1 MAPSSEASGQRPP
14 RAAPPRISRRRLLGL
29 IGASALAASC
39 GSSGRGE
46 DEAAVSV
53 PAPTSAII
61 TRWRDDPYARGSYS
75 YLKVGSTSADRVAL
89 QLPIDNTLFFAGE
102 ATSSDYPA
110 TVHGALL
117 SGRRTAQ
124 EVLAAGGADDAIVV
138 VGAGAAGLGCAR
150 LLADAGRTVTV
161 VEARDRIGGRVWT
174 IDHEG
179 TPVDLGASWI
189 HGVEKN
195 PLAELAAAAQ
205 QPLSTT
211 DYEGAAIRTA
221 GGERL
226 TRGAFTRVDATL
238 RSGLR
243 DAASFP
249 DALAQALATLHG
261 DQAALARYR
270 ASAEIEHEFAADLTD
285 LSLDALE
292 EGEEFAGDDVVLPGG
307 YVRLLEPL
315 AEGLKLR
322 LGTAVSVVRQT
333 SAGVRLETNRG
344 PIEAA
349 RCVVTLPLGVL
360 QSGTVAFEPPLPDA
374 MVGAIDRLGMGL
386 LDKTV
391 LFFPRP
397 FWDDA
402 DLLGFVPESGSEWIE
417 WLNLERHWG
426 EPALIG
432 FNAGSTAERIAA
444 MGDAEV
450 VESAIGIL
458 RQMYGTA

>member
-14 RAAPPRISRRRLLGL
+14 RVAPPRISRRRLLGL
-29 IGASALAASC
+29 LGASALAASC
-39 GSSGRGE
+39 GRSGRGE
-46 DEAAVSV
+46 DEAAVTL
-53 PAPTSAII
+53 PAPASAII

-75 YLKVGSTSADRVAL
+75 YLRVGSTPADRVAL
-89 QLPIDNTLFFAGE
+89 RLPIDNTLFFAGE

-117 SGRRTAQ
+117 SGRRAAQ
-124 EVLAAGGADDAIVV
+124 EVLVAGGADDAIAV

-150 LLADAGRTVTV
+150 VLADAGRTVTV

-179 TPVDLGASWI
+179 TPLDLGASWI
-189 HGVEKN
+189 HGVENN

-205 QPLSTT
+205 QPLGTT
-211 DYEGAAIRTA
+211 DYEEVAIRKA
-221 GGERL
+221 AGERL
-226 TRGAFTRVDATL
+226 PQGAFTRVDAAL
-238 RSGLR
+238 RRGLR

-249 DALAQALATLHG
+249 DALAQALATLDG
-261 DQAALARYR
+261 DHAALGRYR
-270 ASAEIEHEFAADLTD
+270 ASAEIEHEFAADLAD
-285 LSLDALE
+285 LSPDALE
-292 EGEEFAGDDVVLPGG
+292 EGDEFAGDDVVLPGG

-315 AEGLKLR
+315 AEGLDLR
-322 LGTAVSVVRQT
+322 LGTAVSVVRQA

-344 PIEAA
+344 PIEVA

-360 QSGTVAFEPPLPDA
+360 QSGSVAFEPPRPDA
-374 MVGAIDRLGMGL
+374 MAGAIDRLGMGL
-386 LDKTV
+386 LDKAI
-391 LFFPRP
+391 LFFPRK

-426 EPALIG
+426 EPALMG
-432 FNAGSTAERIAA
+432 FNAGSTAENIAA
-444 MGDAEV
+444 MGDAEIV
-450 VESAIGIL
+450 DSAMGAL
-458 RQMYGTA
+458 RSMYGTG